1 MYVKLLFKVAI
12 YFNRYQKHLGLPV
25 NADNRSA
32 KDNGLI
38 TVPNNFNLANQVG
51 KVTVGGHSQI
61 PEFQISVPEPF
72 QINQL
77 NFYTEVNP
85 SVSNQPTSNFARTA
99 NIDEDYDT

>member
-1 MYVKLLFKVAI
+1 M
-12 YFNRYQKHLGLPV
+12 
-25 NADNRSA
+25 
-32 KDNGLI
+32 KDNGLT
-38 TVPNNFNLANQVG
+38 TVSSSLNLTNQSS
-51 KVTVGGHSQI
+51 KITVGGHSQI